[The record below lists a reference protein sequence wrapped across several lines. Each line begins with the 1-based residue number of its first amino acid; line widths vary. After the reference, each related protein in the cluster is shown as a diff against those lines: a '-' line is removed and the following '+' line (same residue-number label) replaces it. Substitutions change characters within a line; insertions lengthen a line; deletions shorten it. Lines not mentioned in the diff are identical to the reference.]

1 MQATNLTT
9 TLGELNRLYSEY
21 FNATEG
27 AKPDVQKAVRA
38 WIAYEQY
45 ARRYNRE
52 RGLASVPPVLTAMS
66 LKPSS

>member
-9 TLGELNRLYSEY
+9 TLSELNRLYGEY

-45 ARRYNRE
+45 QGDTIESAAWLQSHRC
-52 RGLASVPPVLTAMS
+52 LSKS
-66 LKPSS
+66 

>member
-9 TLGELNRLYSEY
+9 TLGELKRLYGEY

-38 WIAYEQY
+38 WIAYSMQGDTIESAAWPQCH
-45 ARRYNRE
+45 RC
-52 RGLASVPPVLTAMS
+52 LQQCH
-66 LKPSS
+66 